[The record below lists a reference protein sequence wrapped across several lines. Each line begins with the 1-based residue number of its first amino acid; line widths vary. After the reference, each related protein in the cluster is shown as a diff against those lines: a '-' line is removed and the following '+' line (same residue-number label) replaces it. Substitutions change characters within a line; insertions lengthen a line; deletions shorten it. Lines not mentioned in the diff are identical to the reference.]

1 MTINPE
7 FKVYAKYSKLM
18 SIYDEKITRT
28 KKSAVDRI
36 IPAILWT
43 DIKGQRIDLDVF
55 FESILLNGSLKH
67 IALLSHLR
75 SNNK

>member
-36 IPAILWT
+36 IPAIL
-43 DIKGQRIDLDVF
+43 
-55 FESILLNGSLKH
+55 
-67 IALLSHLR
+67 
-75 SNNK
+75 